1 MIAKILL
8 SMSFIIII
16 SFLVLRI
23 KNIFIE
29 TKLVVNEEVNLGD
42 VDLNSKREFEI
53 SLVNLTRKDFEVAK
67 IYTSCGCTKAIG
79 AAPFIIKNGETVSI
93 KFEFDPGSMHQKGD
107 YIDHEAYFLTTRP
120 VEKEYKVKITGRVI

>member
-79 AAPFIIKNGETVSI
+79 AAPFIIKKTETTEI
-93 KFEFDPGSMHQKGD
+93 RKM
-107 YIDHEAYFLTTRP
+107 IDFF
-120 VEKEYKVKITGRVI
+120 I